1 MECERPK
8 PMLEEKITF
17 FFVFK
22 TVEAGRGR
30 TFFCVDIGMRIERER
45 TGKMLKEQDVHGA
58 L

>member
-17 FFVFK
+17 FCIQDC
-22 TVEAGRGR
+22 RGR
-30 TFFCVDIGMRIERER
+30 EREDIFFVDIGMRIERER
-45 TGKMLKEQDVHGA
+45 TGKMLKEQDVHGT